1 MSNIYRKNIQALQK
15 MNATLAKKIDNLIY
29 KKDDFELVKLKN
41 GSGYTIKLQFN
52 GKEKYVHSPYN
63 PVKQAKKEI
72 DKINI
77 EFYNLIGVAGIGCGY
92 FIREILNR
100 FNQSSQIIIIE
111 NRLDIFKEVMKVQD
125 MTDIF
130 KIRNVQIF
138 DGSNPKYNLRM
149 KQWLRRIDYNALAAG
164 NIDFL
169 KTPVLKDKYPGE
181 FKAYVNDFF
190 EVLNYVVNSLGNDP
204 GDTLIGIEHGFQNV
218 KYLLNNSFD
227 FRNLD
232 YYKDKPAI
240 IVATG
245 PSLDKNIDVL
255 KKYQDNALV
264 LSAGTSLHKLLN
276 YGVKPDI
283 FSVLE
288 RPEKV
293 YDYTIKDIVNE
304 GEFPEDIVPIL
315 DGVVHP
321 KIFNNVNDN
330 VIPVFRDTVTTE
342 KWFVENIENLVG
354 LDTGLS
360 VANLAFQI
368 ANLLKCSPIIL
379 VGQDLA
385 FSSDGR
391 QHSKDTKY
399 DELGENKLKNHEMAE
414 VVGYNGEKL
423 KSKKLWKQF
432 KNWFEYVIKKEDI
445 YCIDSTEGGAYIKG
459 TKIKT
464 LQETAD
470 QFLNNKVRPF
480 NEFIKFDSSNQV
492 ELKAEKLQKACNDKI
507 ETFKDI
513 KKEIED
519 ILDIIKMS
527 KKELKNQKSIKEFAR
542 RQFIEINTKTAE
554 MNQRDGIFFF
564 ICQAPFVQME
574 RYKVQMGNLME
585 NTEEKFLEFCDYYLD
600 ILKSIYHICETTI
613 EHFEKGN
620 DNINDLM
627 LEL

>member
-1 MSNIYRKNIQALQK
+1 MSSIYTKNMKALQK
-15 MNATLAKKIDNLIY
+15 MNAILAKKIDNLIY
-29 KKDDFELVKLKN
+29 KKDDFELEKLKN
-41 GSGYTIKLQFN
+41 GSGYTIKLQVDD
-52 GKEKYVHSPYN
+52 KEKYIHSPYN
-63 PVKQAKKEI
+63 PVKQAKKEV

-100 FNQSSQIIIIE
+100 FNKSSQIIIIE
-111 NRLDIFKEVMKVQD
+111 NRLDILKEVMQVQD

-138 DGSNPKYNLRM
+138 DGSNPKFNLKM

-164 NIDFL
+164 NIDFF
-169 KTPVLKDKYPGE
+169 KTPVLKDKYSEE
-181 FKAYVNDFF
+181 FKTYVNEFF

-232 YYKDKPAI
+232 YYKNKPAI

-264 LSAGTSLHKLLN
+264 LSAGTSLHKLLK

-293 YDYTIKDIVNE
+293 YNYTIRDIVEE
-304 GEFPEDIVPIL
+304 GEFPEGIVPIL

-321 KIFNNVNDN
+321 KIYNNVNDN

-342 KWFVENIENLVG
+342 KWFVENIEDLVG

-368 ANLLKCSPIIL
+368 AYLLQCSPIIL
-379 VGQDLA
+379 VGQDLS
-385 FSSDGR
+385 FSPDGR
-391 QHSKDTKY
+391 RHSKDTKY
-399 DELGENKLKNHEMAE
+399 DELGERELKNHEVVE
-414 VVGYNGEKL
+414 VTGYNGEKL
-423 KSKKLWKQF
+423 KARKLWKQF
-432 KNWFEYVIKKEDI
+432 KNWFEYIIKKEDVC
-445 YCIDSTEGGAYIKG
+445 CIDATEGGAYIKG
-459 TKIKT
+459 TEVKT

-470 QFLNNKVRPF
+470 LFLNDKVRSF
-480 NEFIKFDSSNQV
+480 NEFINFDSSDKV
-492 ELKAEKLQKACNDKI
+492 ELKAERLQKACNDKI
-507 ETFKDI
+507 EIFKDI

-527 KKELKNQKSIKEFAR
+527 KKEIKSQKNIKEYAR
-542 RQFIEINTKTAE
+542 KQFIEINTKTAE
-554 MNQRDGIFFF
+554 MNQRDGVFFF

-574 RYKVQMGNLME
+574 RYKVQMGNLMV
-585 NTEEKFLEFCDYYLD
+585 NTEKKFLDFCDYYLD
-600 ILKSIYHICETTI
+600 ILKSIHNICETTI
-613 EHFEKGN
+613 EYFEKGN
-620 DNINDLM
+620 DNINELI

>member
-1 MSNIYRKNIQALQK
+1 MSNIYQKNIQALQK
-15 MNATLAKKIDNLIY
+15 MNATLAKKIDDLIY
-29 KKDDFELVKLKN
+29 KKDDFELIKLKN

-52 GKEKYVHSPYN
+52 NKEKYIHSPYN

-77 EFYNLIGVAGIGCGY
+77 DFYNLIGVAGIGCGY

-100 FNQSSQIIIIE
+100 FNKSSQIIIIE

-138 DGSNPKYNLRM
+138 DGSNPKYNLQM
-149 KQWLRRIDYNALAAG
+149 KKWLRRIDYNALAAG
-164 NIDFL
+164 NIDFF
-169 KTPVLKDKYPGE
+169 KTPVLKDKYSGE
-181 FKAYVNDFF
+181 FKEYVNDFF

-218 KYLLNNSFD
+218 RYLLNNSFD
-227 FRNLD
+227 FRNLE
-232 YYKDKPAI
+232 YYNDKPAI

-245 PSLDKNIDVL
+245 PSLDKNIDIL

-276 YGVKPDI
+276 YGIKPDI

-321 KIFNNVNDN
+321 KIFNDVNDN
-330 VIPVFRDTVTTE
+330 IIPVFRDTVTTE
-342 KWFVENIENLVG
+342 KWFVENIEGLVG

-368 ANLLKCSPIIL
+368 AHLLKCSPIIL

-391 QHSKDTKY
+391 QHTKDTKY
-399 DELGENKLKNHEMAE
+399 DELGEAE
-414 VVGYNGEKL
+414 QKKENIIDVMGYNNERVKTT
-423 KSKKLWKQF
+423 KLWKQF
-432 KNWFEYVIKKEDI
+432 KNWFEYMIKKEDI
-445 YCIDSTEGGAYIKG
+445 YCIDATEGGAYIKG
-459 TKIKT
+459 TEIKT

-470 QFLNNKVRPF
+470 QFLNDKVRPF
-480 NEFIKFDSSNQV
+480 NEFIKFDSNNEV
-492 ELKAEKLQKACNDKI
+492 ELKAEKLQKACNDKVEI
-507 ETFKDI
+507 FKEI
-513 KKEIED
+513 KDEIED
-519 ILDIIKMS
+519 ILEIIKTS
-527 KKELKNQKSIKEFAR
+527 KKQLKNKKNIKEFAR
-542 RQFIEINTKTAE
+542 KQFIEINTKTAE
-554 MNQRDGIFFF
+554 MNQRDGVFFF

-585 NTEEKFLEFCDYYLD
+585 NTEEKFLKFCDYYLD
-600 ILKSIYHICETTI
+600 ILKSIHHICETTI